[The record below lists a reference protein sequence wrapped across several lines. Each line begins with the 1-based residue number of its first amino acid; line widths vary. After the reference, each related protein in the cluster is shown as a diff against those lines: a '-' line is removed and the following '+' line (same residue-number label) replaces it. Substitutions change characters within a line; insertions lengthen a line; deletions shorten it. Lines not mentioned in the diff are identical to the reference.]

1 MTTDSTI
8 TIYNRRL
15 NSNDEELLIP
25 TVIRDA
31 TWYYGRSSSAGQYS
45 EGQGTF
51 MVRIPYGADTSGKT
65 YVEPW
70 EWKELT
76 DGQASEHWTIQMD
89 DIVVRGEL
97 SGTVTDQTDITSTTE
112 DCFVVNAFANNTI
125 RGSDRVKHWRIGGV

>member
-8 TIYNRRL
+8 TIYNRRM
-15 NSNDEELLIP
+15 NDNDEELLIP

-51 MVRIPYGADTSGKT
+51 KVRIPYGADTSGKT

>member
-1 MTTDSTI
+1 MITNSKI
-8 TIYNRRL
+8 TIFNRRL
-15 NSNDEELLIP
+15 SEEQGEILIP
-25 TVIRDA
+25 TVIHDA

-51 MVRIPYGADTSGKT
+51 KVRIPYGADTSGKS

-70 EWKELT
+70 EWKDLSDE
-76 DGQASEHWTIQMD
+76 QAAGCWTIQMD

-112 DCFVVNAFANNTI
+112 DCFVVNDFANNTI